1 MNNVCPIDV
10 VRVQS
15 SILKEDTHECKEC
28 AVPATAVNIEPVRG
42 DDAVWSLSICT
53 ETGPA
58 KREQQ
63 FIACDSFAPCDAVR
77 VSCRVGVAD
86 GQILA
91 LYQHKEWWMRPA
103 WCSEPTQIPFGTQLL
118 LWRWKG
124 RDDSVRWSAVLAVCD
139 ADARTD
145 RKSVV

>member
-77 VSCRVGVAD
+77 VSCRAGVAD

-91 LYQHKEWWMRPA
+91 LYQHKEWWM
-103 WCSEPTQIPFGTQLL
+103 
-118 LWRWKG
+118 
-124 RDDSVRWSAVLAVCD
+124 
-139 ADARTD
+139 
-145 RKSVV
+145 